1 MFLKHTLQSLI
12 TGQHD
17 RVALGREEVER
28 CDNRPRFRQQAQ
40 VSLGHCRCPGQK
52 PRQAA
57 RGGFPGLPTKG
68 VTPAEQELSPPKEF
82 EGVVLGWK
90 THGFPPLF

>member
-28 CDNRPRFRQQAQ
+28 CDNRPRFHEATA
-40 VSLGHCRCPGQK
+40 G
-52 PRQAA
+52 A
-57 RGGFPGLPTKG
+57 RGRSHGRRPGAASQGSLQR
-68 VTPAEQELSPPKEF
+68 E
-82 EGVVLGWK
+82 
-90 THGFPPLF
+90 

>member
-28 CDNRPRFRQQAQ
+28 CDNRPRFREATA
-40 VSLGHCRCPGQK
+40 G
-52 PRQAA
+52 A
-57 RGGFPGLPTKG
+57 RGR
-68 VTPAEQELSPPKEF
+68 S
-82 EGVVLGWK
+82 
-90 THGFPPLF
+90 HGR